1 MALLTSEMTELR
13 VALGYN
19 ALGINAEPYVE
30 YHAIF
35 DRVVL
40 EYLQAGATTTSATAV
55 VASTNG
61 ATAPVTIVLL
71 SATGFA
77 AGDRIVVDVD
87 ERQEEA
93 TAQSLSGANLTLQLR
108 AAHTGTYPVTVDGG
122 EAIIRRLLRRIRAV
136 QDRLS
141 SGGVLS
147 GAGSGGLKQV
157 DEIQFH
163 ASGAYGY
170 GSTTI
175 GALAKELMRLR
186 DELASALGVQNLFR
200 VRAGGGL
207 TMAVY

>member
-1 MALLTSEMTELR
+1 MTEIR

-19 ALGINAEPYVE
+19 ALGVNAEPYVE

-40 EYLQAGATTTSATAV
+40 EYLQAGATTTSITTV
-55 VASTNG
+55 TASTTG
-61 ATAPVTIVLL
+61 ATIPVTIVLA
-71 SATGFA
+71 SATGFSA
-77 AGDRIVVDVD
+77 LARIVVDVD

-108 AAHTGTYPVTVDGG
+108 LAHSGTYPVTVDGG

-136 QDRLS
+136 NDRLG
-141 SGGVLS
+141 SGAVLG
-147 GAGSGGLKQV
+147 GAGSGGLKKV
-157 DEIQFH
+157 DEIEFH
-163 ASGAYGY
+163 SSGAYGY

-200 VRAGGGL
+200 VRMGYGL
-207 TMAVY
+207 SMSAY